1 MVGFLGGVTRHAYF
15 GGVALTQAL
24 LTHHL
29 DQQAAE
35 IRDWC
40 DRDGLDL
47 HDPAVRRALQLCT
60 DWILVAG
67 KMAEPDDRCVAAAF
81 FLMASAWRAVVS

>member
-1 MVGFLGGVTRHAYF
+1 M
-15 GGVALTQAL
+15 TQAL

-40 DRDGLDL
+40 SDNRVDL
-47 HDPAVRRALQLCT
+47 HDPQVARALRLVT

-67 KMAEPDDRCVAAAF
+67 YCAEPDSQRVANAM
-81 FLMASAWRAVVS
+81 FLMTSAWRAVVV